1 MYFNHQ
7 NISIIKWRKKK
18 NNMQS
23 SLTLGLAPW
32 RVPLQLQLAAAMEIR
47 IGCRLAGRRALV
59 LLARCQC
66 RVPAWACPRCRD
78 SDGRCRVA
86 DGDAASET
94 PDASRK
100 AEASVWGFA
109 SWACAT
115 NWKAGCQTRT
125 GFTPISS
132 TSSNWAS
139 FCYEMAA
146 NSWNRSLV

>member
-1 MYFNHQ
+1 
-7 NISIIKWRKKK
+7 
-18 NNMQS
+18 MQS

-94 PDASRK
+94 PDARRE

-109 SWACAT
+109 S
-115 NWKAGCQTRT
+115 
-125 GFTPISS
+125 
-132 TSSNWAS
+132 
-139 FCYEMAA
+139 
-146 NSWNRSLV
+146 